1 MRSLVSLFAPPCS
14 PSSYFHLKSSQIS
27 HLLPV
32 YASKSD
38 YIAPSSLRLRALQTS
53 TSGENE
59 GSRAGAIHVIIGPM
73 FAGKTTALL
82 RRMKE
87 ESCNGRDVTIV
98 KSNQDDRYG
107 LDCVVSHGGVKM
119 ACWALSNL
127 SSFASKIGADAYG
140 KLDVIGIDEAQFF
153 EDLYEFCRDAADHHG
168 KTVVVAGLDGD
179 YLRRSFGSMLDIIPL
194 ADSVTKLSAHCRLCN
209 KRAFFTLRKTKQTK
223 TQIVGGADIYMPVC
237 RKHYIDG
244 QFIKNTTNLVLKTTP
259 KDQQF
264 CL

>member
-1 MRSLVSLFAPPCS
+1 MRSLVSMFAPQCS
-14 PSSYFHLKSSQIS
+14 LLFHFHLKSPRMNL
-27 HLLPV
+27 LLPV
-32 YASKSD
+32 HASKSD
-38 YIAPSSLRLRALQTS
+38 YIASSSLRLRALQTS
-53 TSGENE
+53 TSGEDE
-59 GSRAGAIHVIIGPM
+59 GSRGGAIHVIIGPM

-87 ESCNGRDVTIV
+87 ESRQGRDVAMV

-127 SSFASKIGADAYG
+127 SSFATKIGAEAYG

-153 EDLYEFCRDAADHHG
+153 GDLYEFCRDAADHDG

-179 YLRRSFGSMLDIIPL
+179 YLRRRFGSVIDIIPL
-194 ADSVTKLSAHCRLCN
+194 ADSVTKLSARCRLCN
-209 KRAFFTLRKTKQTK
+209 KRALFTLRKTKQTK
-223 TQIVGGADIYMPVC
+223 TQVVGGSDIYMPVC

-244 QFIKNTTNLVLKTTP
+244 QFIKNSTKSTNQTTNSFVCEL
-259 KDQQF
+259 
-264 CL
+264 